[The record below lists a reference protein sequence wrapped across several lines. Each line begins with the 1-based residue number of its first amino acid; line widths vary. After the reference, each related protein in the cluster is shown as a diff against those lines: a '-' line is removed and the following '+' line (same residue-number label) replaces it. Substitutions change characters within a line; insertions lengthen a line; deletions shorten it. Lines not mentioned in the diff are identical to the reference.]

1 MRIHEQSTISS
12 NEPKSYMTGKSNV
25 SKHTTETFQTSQVRG
40 RQRSG
45 MNFCLKRILAVMIS
59 GRCSKISDFENTSN
73 LIYIC
78 IIIIELLYICI
89 IGKFLY

>member
-1 MRIHEQSTISS
+1 M
-12 NEPKSYMTGKSNV
+12 
-25 SKHTTETFQTSQVRG
+25 
-40 RQRSG
+40 
-45 MNFCLKRILAVMIS
+45 MIS

-78 IIIIELLYICI
+78 IIIIIELLYICI